1 MRSCSRFSRLCWSRR
16 ARCRFSRSSS
26 RARVASRAFFHAAT
40 AAKADAG
47 EQLRPDVETLFRT
60 PAVHAALAAGINFFD
75 TAQAYQVD
83 GDRCSERM
91 LGVAL
96 KGRRKEA
103 VIASKFGLH
112 AGEDQTVFDG
122 AMITAA
128 IDETLEAL
136 QTEYLDLMQVQ

>member
-1 MRSCSRFSRLCWSRR
+1 MDYVNLGRSGLKVSRLCLGCMSYGDTSCGWHGDWVLDQDQSRPFIR
-16 ARCRFSRSSS
+16 EAI
-26 RARVASRAFFHAAT
+26 
-40 AAKADAG
+40 
-47 EQLRPDVETLFRT
+47 E
-60 PAVHAALAAGINFFD
+60 AGINFFD

-96 KGRRKEA
+96 QGRRKEA

>member
-1 MRSCSRFSRLCWSRR
+1 MQFSNSWEWPCDQET
-16 ARCRFSRSSS
+16 
-26 RARVASRAFFHAAT
+26 AT
-40 AAKADAG
+40 A
-47 EQLRPDVETLFRT
+47 T
-60 PAVHAALAAGINFFD
+60 VHAALAAGINFFD